1 MITVPSAL
9 QDHLKQSSSI
19 KIIPGCTIEYNMNAL
34 TNLTSASITGPSYAV
49 IGGKEAFKKIFP
61 LDSVIKSNRPSYA
74 GVKYAIFGD
83 MVTGDYRDPRTTTY
97 PVNYRIYYPGIDTY
111 YKYWVS
117 NEGQGGTLA
126 ITYPK
131 TIISNKITV
140 KFEVSHAVPPTWTV
154 AATPAGGSEGN
165 LASGT
170 SSDIPTISQSNP
182 GVLNLYYTGSAWTTN
197 AALHNTSSQ
206 VSLTSIKLTFGGVA
220 NKYIGV
226 IEFSARWVKNIS
238 DTVVSMNIN
247 KESSS
252 SKDDILPVGNVSAN
266 SLTMYLNKYDSS
278 EMQILAYDKDNS
290 FAISTSKTY
299 LYKDAEIKPYF
310 DIYHSNGAS
319 GTLPNKYDRVYQGTF
334 FLDSFR
340 IREYGDTE
348 IVALDGAKVLQE
360 TLCPPVLCESYSITA
375 IFRRLLDNIGF
386 TNYNFNLATDDQ
398 SIISPNY
405 WWSNDSTTVWQA
417 IQELCRDTQMTAVFD
432 ENNILQFY
440 SRDYMYGDRSSSWN
454 FTSSASGSI
463 LPNIISLEKEELA
476 SANQVKILWQSA
488 VTSNYERNA
497 EPIWKSDTTY
507 LAAAALVEDLD
518 STNVVD
524 SVPETYIKLRP
535 ISTVGNLEDPTGTQ
549 FADQLVLYAFSGF
562 LVIEDEIIEY
572 DGIEYDYWVSGVKQT
587 PVIVR
592 TDSDT
597 FKYRGLADAGS
608 QNFRPSGRYKIKNRG
623 AFGTTVVPHRSGS
636 DSQVSSWTVNEVT
649 FK

>member
-9 QDHLKQSSSI
+9 QDHLKQSSSL
-19 KIIPGCTIEYNMNAL
+19 KILPGCTIEYNMNSL
-34 TNLTSASITGPSYAV
+34 TNLTDTSITGPSYAV
-49 IGGKEAFKKIFP
+49 VGGKDAFKKIFP
-61 LDSVIKSNRPSYA
+61 LDSVIKANRPAYA

-83 MVTGDYRDPRTTTY
+83 MATGDYRDPRTTTY
-97 PVNYRIYYPGIDTY
+97 PINYRVYYPGVDTF
-111 YKYWVS
+111 YKYWIS
-117 NEGQGGTLA
+117 NEGQGGTLT

-131 TIISNKITV
+131 TIIANKITV

-154 AATPAGGSEGN
+154 AATPAGGSEGT
-165 LASGT
+165 LATGT
-170 SSDIPTISQSNP
+170 SSNIPTISQLNP
-182 GVLNLYYTGSAWTTN
+182 GVLNLYYTGSTWTTN
-197 AALHNTSSQ
+197 ESLHNTSSQ
-206 VSLTSIKLTFGGVA
+206 VSLTSIKLTFGGVS

-238 DTVVSMNIN
+238 DTLVSMNIN

-252 SKDDILPVGNVSAN
+252 SRDDILPVGNVSAN
-266 SLTMYLNKYDSS
+266 SLTMQINKYNTSAM
-278 EMQILAYDKDNS
+278 EIIAYEKDNT
-290 FAISTSKTY
+290 FAIDTSKIY
-299 LYKDAEIKPYF
+299 LYKDVEIKPYF
-310 DIYHSNGAS
+310 DIYHSNGVS
-319 GTLPNKYDRVYQGTF
+319 GTTPNKYDRVYQGTF
-334 FLDSFR
+334 FVDSFR
-340 IREYGDTE
+340 IREYGDVE
-348 IVALDGAKVLQE
+348 IVALDGAKTLQE
-360 TLCPPVLCESYSITA
+360 TLCPPVLCEGYSITA

-386 TNYNFNLATDDQ
+386 TNYNFNLATNDQ

-440 SRDYMYGDRSSSWN
+440 SRDYMYSNRSSSWD
-454 FTSSASGSI
+454 FTSVASGST
-463 LPNIISLEKEELA
+463 LPNIVSLDKEELA

-507 LAAAALVEDLD
+507 LAAAALITDLD

-524 SVPETYIKLRP
+524 GSPNAYIVLRP

-549 FADQLVLYAFSGF
+549 LADQLVLYSYSGF

-572 DGIEYDYWVSGVKQT
+572 DGIEYDYWVDGTKQT
-587 PVIVR
+587 PVIIR
-592 TDSDT
+592 TDSDI
-597 FKYRGLADAGS
+597 FKYRGLADAGP
-608 QNFRPSGRYKIKNRG
+608 QNFKPSGRYKIKNRG
-623 AFGTTVVPHRSGS
+623 AFGTTVVPHRAGTEN
-636 DSQVSSWTVNEVT
+636 QVTSWTVNEVI